1 MIGAKQRDYGPLK
14 EKPGATLAG
23 ATGEVNYGARYKFLR
38 SVQHL
43 SDAVSLWI
51 EQQCAHIETAH
62 ELAKW
67 NRANEGSA
75 Q

>member
-1 MIGAKQRDYGPLK
+1 VSGPVK

-23 ATGEVNYGARYKFLR
+23 ATGQDDYGRRYSFLR
-38 SVQHL
+38 SVQKPFF
-43 SDAVSLWI
+43 AIGWRI
-51 EQQCAHIETAH
+51 GQECAPIETSH

-67 NRANEGSA
+67 NRANERSA